1 MEVSIEYYL
10 LVNLGMNCL
19 TLAAIARCRG
29 QVRWIALI
37 CAAAAGAVYAVLM
50 QLAAFSALKHPALRI
65 ALTLLMAVI
74 ALRPVG
80 MRDALSAMAMLL
92 GGSALLGGAQLVAME
107 VVHARAGAAL
117 ALGGALG
124 TLLLLSL
131 FRAKINRMEK
141 WEVQVVAFKRG
152 QQARFT
158 ALIDTGNRLHEPIS
172 GLPVMIV
179 EQRRIERLLPYG
191 FCEGE
196 AHEGFRRVAYGGMG
210 GNGYLSAFRPDELL
224 VNYSSGWMRA
234 PAIWIGVYP
243 GRMPGGVCALAPAL
257 LGTVGAES
265 ARKQAQ

>member
-1 MEVSIEYYL
+1 M
-10 LVNLGMNCL
+10 
-19 TLAAIARCRG
+19 
-29 QVRWIALI
+29 
-37 CAAAAGAVYAVLM
+37 
-50 QLAAFSALKHPALRI
+50 
-65 ALTLLMAVI
+65 
-74 ALRPVG
+74 
-80 MRDALSAMAMLL
+80 
-92 GGSALLGGAQLVAME
+92 LGGAQLVAME

>member
-1 MEVSIEYYL
+1 M
-10 LVNLGMNCL
+10 
-19 TLAAIARCRG
+19 
-29 QVRWIALI
+29 
-37 CAAAAGAVYAVLM
+37 
-50 QLAAFSALKHPALRI
+50 
-65 ALTLLMAVI
+65 
-74 ALRPVG
+74 
-80 MRDALSAMAMLL
+80 
-92 GGSALLGGAQLVAME
+92 
-107 VVHARAGAAL
+107 
-117 ALGGALG
+117 
-124 TLLLLSL
+124 LSL

>member
-10 LVNLGMNCL
+10 LVNLGMNFL

-107 VVHARAGAAL
+107 VVHSAGPRRWRWAARWERCCCFLCSGRRSTAWKSG
-117 ALGGALG
+117 
-124 TLLLLSL
+124 
-131 FRAKINRMEK
+131 KCK
-141 WEVQVVAFKRG
+141 WW
-152 QQARFT
+152 
-158 ALIDTGNRLHEPIS
+158 P
-172 GLPVMIV
+172 
-179 EQRRIERLLPYG
+179 
-191 FCEGE
+191 
-196 AHEGFRRVAYGGMG
+196 
-210 GNGYLSAFRPDELL
+210 LSAANRRGL
-224 VNYSSGWMRA
+224 R
-234 PAIWIGVYP
+234 
-243 GRMPGGVCALAPAL
+243 R
-257 LGTVGAES
+257 
-265 ARKQAQ
+265 

>member
-10 LVNLGMNCL
+10 LVNLGMNFL

-107 VVHARAGAAL
+107 VVPARRWRWAARWERCCCFL
-117 ALGGALG
+117 CSGRRSTAWKSGKCKWWPSSA
-124 TLLLLSL
+124 
-131 FRAKINRMEK
+131 ANR
-141 WEVQVVAFKRG
+141 RG
-152 QQARFT
+152 
-158 ALIDTGNRLHEPIS
+158 L
-172 GLPVMIV
+172 
-179 EQRRIERLLPYG
+179 RR
-191 FCEGE
+191 
-196 AHEGFRRVAYGGMG
+196 
-210 GNGYLSAFRPDELL
+210 
-224 VNYSSGWMRA
+224 
-234 PAIWIGVYP
+234 
-243 GRMPGGVCALAPAL
+243 
-257 LGTVGAES
+257 
-265 ARKQAQ
+265 

>member
-10 LVNLGMNCL
+10 LVNLGMNFL

-107 VVHARAGAAL
+107 VVHSPARRWRWAARWERCCCFL
-117 ALGGALG
+117 CSGRRSTAWKSG
-124 TLLLLSL
+124 
-131 FRAKINRMEK
+131 KCK
-141 WEVQVVAFKRG
+141 WW
-152 QQARFT
+152 
-158 ALIDTGNRLHEPIS
+158 P
-172 GLPVMIV
+172 
-179 EQRRIERLLPYG
+179 
-191 FCEGE
+191 
-196 AHEGFRRVAYGGMG
+196 
-210 GNGYLSAFRPDELL
+210 LSAANRRGL
-224 VNYSSGWMRA
+224 R
-234 PAIWIGVYP
+234 
-243 GRMPGGVCALAPAL
+243 R
-257 LGTVGAES
+257 
-265 ARKQAQ
+265 

>member
-10 LVNLGMNCL
+10 LVNLGMNFL
-19 TLAAIARCRG
+19 TLAARARCRG

-131 FRAKINRMEK
+131 FRAKINRMESGKCK
-141 WEVQVVAFKRG
+141 WW
-152 QQARFT
+152 
-158 ALIDTGNRLHEPIS
+158 P
-172 GLPVMIV
+172 
-179 EQRRIERLLPYG
+179 
-191 FCEGE
+191 
-196 AHEGFRRVAYGGMG
+196 
-210 GNGYLSAFRPDELL
+210 LSAANRRGL
-224 VNYSSGWMRA
+224 R
-234 PAIWIGVYP
+234 
-243 GRMPGGVCALAPAL
+243 R
-257 LGTVGAES
+257 
-265 ARKQAQ
+265 